1 MQINLKTFLKDYNI
15 EIPMLQR
22 DYAQGR
28 KSKENI
34 AKDFLEKIFE
44 VLKGE
49 SKNLHIDFI
58 YGYSENGKFVLV
70 DGQQRIT
77 TLWLIHFIIYK
88 MNNIFDND
96 IKELLKNFSY
106 SVRET
111 SKKFCKNLIIKPLI
125 ISGNPKNIILNQGGI
140 FGKDLDNDPTIKAIL
155 NMLDLIYIEASKLS
169 EDELK
174 NAVNNLDRITFSIF
188 NMDAYDLGEEL
199 YIKMNAR
206 GKQLSLYENIKAYI
220 QKGLDFEENFKL
232 LSSIDNEWSDFFFDI
247 KNINKFDNRGLIF
260 LYYSALFFNLKS
272 DKIKKEEELSNYLP
286 NDVSKNIKYNFF
298 DILKEGGNLKLL
310 DNTIKILNKYK
321 DKPLNN
327 FVEKFDRKYL
337 LNKDI
342 CYFYA
347 LLLFVSKIED
357 INSFDKKAFDDYYRI
372 CKHFIENHRMDE
384 DEHVKG
390 FFELFNRLSDGYD
403 NIYKYLSEDK
413 KGTKFHT
420 EIYKLEKRKSKL
432 ILKNR
437 ENKDSKEKWEEI
449 LNKTSDN
456 DFLVGW
462 VNFLLDFSNDNFN
475 KFKEYTELTINII
488 GKLNNDKFLNLF
500 QRALL
505 TFGDYGF
512 YSTNYFYG
520 NKPQINI
527 FRDREAWNRILSG
540 KKDKYNNKYFK
551 ELLDNLL
558 KEANGSLEEKLE
570 SIINKVNFKD
580 KEWFEYLLIKEEGLF
595 EFITENGGAFKN
607 CGRIRKFDKD
617 MLLLKTVKTKK
628 WAIDLLTYS
637 FYLYLKNVGIDISNI
652 EFSKLKYDKHSSKR
666 NENSYF
672 KINNKNVICDS
683 INSKIQIGS
692 KKYDI
697 NLSKGSDIFGEF
709 DKILKKCKII
719 K

>member
-1 MQINLKTFLKDYNI
+1 
-15 EIPMLQR
+15 
-22 DYAQGR
+22 
-28 KSKENI
+28 
-34 AKDFLEKIFE
+34 
-44 VLKGE
+44 
-49 SKNLHIDFI
+49 
-58 YGYSENGKFVLV
+58 
-70 DGQQRIT
+70 
-77 TLWLIHFIIYK
+77 
-88 MNNIFDND
+88 
-96 IKELLKNFSY
+96 
-106 SVRET
+106 
-111 SKKFCKNLIIKPLI
+111 
-125 ISGNPKNIILNQGGI
+125 
-140 FGKDLDNDPTIKAIL
+140 
-155 NMLDLIYIEASKLS
+155 
-169 EDELK
+169 
-174 NAVNNLDRITFSIF
+174 
-188 NMDAYDLGEEL
+188 
-199 YIKMNAR
+199 
-206 GKQLSLYENIKAYI
+206 
-220 QKGLDFEENFKL
+220 
-232 LSSIDNEWSDFFFDI
+232 
-247 KNINKFDNRGLIF
+247 
-260 LYYSALFFNLKS
+260 
-272 DKIKKEEELSNYLP
+272 
-286 NDVSKNIKYNFF
+286 
-298 DILKEGGNLKLL
+298 
-310 DNTIKILNKYK
+310 
-321 DKPLNN
+321 
-327 FVEKFDRKYL
+327 
-337 LNKDI
+337 
-342 CYFYA
+342 
-347 LLLFVSKIED
+347 
-357 INSFDKKAFDDYYRI
+357 
-372 CKHFIENHRMDE
+372 MDE

>member
-1 MQINLKTFLKDYNI
+1 MQINLKNFLYKYNV

-28 KSKENI
+28 KSKESI

-44 VLKGE
+44 VLKGKSE
-49 SKNLHIDFI
+49 NLHIDFI
-58 YGYSENGKFVLV
+58 YGYSENNKFILV

-88 MNNIFDND
+88 MNNKFDD
-96 IKELLKNFSY
+96 IKESLKNFSY
-106 SVRET
+106 SVRES
-111 SKKFCKNLIIKPLI
+111 SKKFCKNLITKDLTIN
-125 ISGNPKNIILNQGGI
+125 GNPKEIILNKGGI

-169 EDELK
+169 EEELK
-174 NAVNNLDRITFSIF
+174 NAVDNLNKITFSIF
-188 NMDAYDLGEEL
+188 NMGDYDLGEEL

-206 GKQLSLYENIKAYI
+206 GKQLSKYENIKAYI

-260 LYYSALFFNLKS
+260 LYYSALFFHF
-272 DKIKKEEELSNYLP
+272 KENITDEKLDDYLSNDIL
-286 NDVSKNIKYNFF
+286 KNIKYNFF
-298 DILKEGGNLKLL
+298 DILKYKDKLQLL
-310 DNTIKILNKYK
+310 DNTIKILNKYSK
-321 DKPLNN
+321 EKPLNN

-337 LNKDI
+337 SNKDI
-342 CYFYA
+342 SYFYA
-347 LLLFVSKIED
+347 LLLFVSKIENID
-357 INSFDKKAFDDYYRI
+357 SFDNDKKAFDDYYRV
-372 CKHFIENHRMDE
+372 CKHFIENHRLDKN
-384 DEHVKG
+384 EHVKG

-462 VNFLLDFSNDNFN
+462 VDFLLDFSNDNFN
-475 KFKEYTELTINII
+475 EFKEYTELTISIV
-488 GKLNNDKFLNLF
+488 KELNNDKFLNLF

-527 FRDREAWNRILSG
+527 FRDREAWNWLLSG
-540 KKDKYNNKYFK
+540 KKDNNKYFK

-558 KEANGSLEEKLE
+558 KESKGTLEDKLK
-570 SIINKVNFKD
+570 SIINKVNIKD
-580 KEWFEYLLIKEEGLF
+580 KEWFEYLLIKESRLF
-595 EFITENGGAFKN
+595 EFITENGGVFQK
-607 CGRIRKFDKD
+607 CGRIKKFDKD

-637 FYLYLKNVGIDISNI
+637 FYLYVKNAGINVSEI
-652 EFSKLKYDKHSSKR
+652 EFSKLKYF
-666 NENSYF
+666 E
-672 KINNKNVICDS
+672 INNKNVICDS
-683 INSKIQIGS
+683 INSKIQIGN

-697 NLSKGSDIFGEF
+697 DLSKGSDIFSEF
-709 DKILKKCKII
+709 ERILKKCKII

>member
-1 MQINLKTFLKDYNI
+1 MQINLKNFLYKYNV

-28 KSKENI
+28 KSKESI

-44 VLKGE
+44 VLKGKSE
-49 SKNLHIDFI
+49 NLHIDFI
-58 YGYSENGKFVLV
+58 YGYSENNKFILV

-88 MNNIFDND
+88 MNNKFDD
-96 IKELLKNFSY
+96 IKESLKNFSY
-106 SVRET
+106 SVRES
-111 SKKFCKNLIIKPLI
+111 SKKFCKNLIKKDLTIN
-125 ISGNPKNIILNQGGI
+125 GNPKEIILNKGGI

-169 EDELK
+169 EEELK

-188 NMDAYDLGEEL
+188 NMGDYDLGEEL

-206 GKQLSLYENIKAYI
+206 GKQLSKYENIKAYI

-260 LYYSALFFNLKS
+260 LYYSALFFHF
-272 DKIKKEEELSNYLP
+272 KENITDEKLDDYLSNDIL
-286 NDVSKNIKYNFF
+286 KNIKYNFF
-298 DILKEGGNLKLL
+298 DILKDKEKLQLL
-310 DNTIKILNKYK
+310 DNTIKILNKYSK
-321 DKPLNN
+321 EKPLNN

-337 LNKDI
+337 SNKDI

-347 LLLFVSKIED
+347 LLLFVSKIGNID
-357 INSFDKKAFDDYYRI
+357 SFDNDKKAFDDYYRV
-372 CKHFIENHRMDE
+372 CKHFIENHRLDKN
-384 DEHVKG
+384 EHVKG

-420 EIYKLEKRKSKL
+420 EIYKLEKRKAKL

-475 KFKEYTELTINII
+475 EFKEYTELTISIV
-488 GKLNNDKFLNLF
+488 KELNNDKFLNLF

-512 YSTNYFYG
+512 YSTNYYYG

-527 FRDREAWNRILSG
+527 FRDREAWNWLLSG
-540 KKDKYNNKYFK
+540 KKDNNKYFK
-551 ELLDNLL
+551 ELLDSLL
-558 KEANGSLEEKLE
+558 KETNGTLEEKLDL
-570 SIINKVNFKD
+570 IIDKVNIKD
-580 KEWFEYLLIKEEGLF
+580 KEWFEYLLIKESRLF
-595 EFITENGGAFKN
+595 EFITENGGVFQK
-607 CGRIRKFDKD
+607 CGRIKKFDKD

-637 FYLYLKNVGIDISNI
+637 FYLYLKNAGIDVSKI

-672 KINNKNVICDS
+672 EINNKNVICDS
-683 INSKIQIGS
+683 INSKIQIGN

-697 NLSKGSDIFGEF
+697 DLSKGSDIFSEF
-709 DKILKKCKII
+709 ERILKKM
-719 K
+719 

>member
-1 MQINLKTFLKDYNI
+1 MQINLKNFLYKYNV

-28 KSKENI
+28 KSKESI

-44 VLKGE
+44 VLKGKSE
-49 SKNLHIDFI
+49 NLHIDFI
-58 YGYSENGKFVLV
+58 YGYSENNKFILV

-77 TLWLIHFIIYK
+77 TLWLIHFMIYK
-88 MNNIFDND
+88 MNNKFDD
-96 IKELLKNFSY
+96 IKESLKNFSY
-106 SVRET
+106 SVRES
-111 SKKFCKNLIIKPLI
+111 SKKFCKNLITKDLTIN
-125 ISGNPKNIILNQGGI
+125 GNPKEIILNKGGI

-169 EDELK
+169 EEELK

-188 NMDAYDLGEEL
+188 NMGDYDLGEEL

-206 GKQLSLYENIKAYI
+206 GKQLSKYENIKAYI

-260 LYYSALFFNLKS
+260 LYYSALFFHF
-272 DKIKKEEELSNYLP
+272 KENITDEKLDDYLSNDIL
-286 NDVSKNIKYNFF
+286 KNIKYNFF
-298 DILKEGGNLKLL
+298 DILKDKEKLQLL
-310 DNTIKILNKYK
+310 DNTIKILNKYSK
-321 DKPLNN
+321 EKPLNN

-337 LNKDI
+337 SNKDI

-347 LLLFVSKIED
+347 LLLFVSKIGNID
-357 INSFDKKAFDDYYRI
+357 SFDNDKKAFDDYYRV
-372 CKHFIENHRMDE
+372 CKHFIENHRLDKN
-384 DEHVKG
+384 EHVKG

-403 NIYKYLSEDK
+403 NIYKYLSGDK

-420 EIYKLEKRKSKL
+420 EIYKLEKRKAKL

-475 KFKEYTELTINII
+475 EFKEYTELTISIV
-488 GKLNNDKFLNLF
+488 KELNNDKFLNLF

-527 FRDREAWNRILSG
+527 FRDREAWNWLLSG
-540 KKDKYNNKYFK
+540 KKDNNKYFK

-558 KEANGSLEEKLE
+558 KEPNGTLEEKLDL
-570 SIINKVNFKD
+570 IIDKVNIKD
-580 KEWFEYLLIKEEGLF
+580 KEWFEYLLIKESRLF
-595 EFITENGGAFKN
+595 EFITENGGVFQK
-607 CGRIRKFDKD
+607 CGRIKKFDKD

-637 FYLYLKNVGIDISNI
+637 FYLYVKNEGINVSEI

-672 KINNKNVICDS
+672 EINNKNVICDS
-683 INSKIQIGS
+683 MNSKIQIES

-697 NLSKGSDIFGEF
+697 NLSKGSDIFSEF
-709 DKILKKCKII
+709 DRILKKSRII

>member
-1 MQINLKTFLKDYNI
+1 MQINLKNFLDEYNV

-28 KSKENI
+28 KSKESI

-44 VLKGE
+44 VLKGKSE
-49 SKNLHIDFI
+49 KLHIDFI
-58 YGYSENGKFVLV
+58 YGYSENNKFILV

-77 TLWLIHFIIYK
+77 TLWLIHFIICK
-88 MNNIFDND
+88 MNNKFDD
-96 IKELLKNFSY
+96 IKESLKNFSY
-106 SVRET
+106 SVRES
-111 SKKFCKNLIIKPLI
+111 SKKFCKNLTTKDLI
-125 ISGNPKNIILNQGGI
+125 INGNPKEIILNKGGI

-169 EDELK
+169 EEELK

-188 NMDAYDLGEEL
+188 NMGDYDLGEEL

-206 GKQLSLYENIKAYI
+206 GKQLSKYENIKAYI

-260 LYYSALFFNLKS
+260 LYYSALFFHF
-272 DKIKKEEELSNYLP
+272 KENITDEKLDDYLSNDIL
-286 NDVSKNIKYNFF
+286 KNIKYNFF
-298 DILKEGGNLKLL
+298 DILKDKEKLQLL
-310 DNTIKILNKYK
+310 DNTIKILNKYSK
-321 DKPLNN
+321 EKPLNN

-337 LNKDI
+337 SNKDI

-347 LLLFVSKIED
+347 LLLFVSKIGNID
-357 INSFDKKAFDDYYRI
+357 SFDNDKKAFDDYYRV
-372 CKHFIENHRMDE
+372 CKHFIENHRLDKN
-384 DEHVKG
+384 EHVKG

-403 NIYKYLSEDK
+403 NIYKYLSENK

-420 EIYKLEKRKSKL
+420 EIYKLEKRKAEL

-475 KFKEYTELTINII
+475 KFKEYAELTIDII
-488 GKLNNDKFLNLF
+488 GKLNNDEFLNLF

-512 YSTNYFYG
+512 YSTNYYYG
-520 NKPQINI
+520 NKLQINI
-527 FRDREAWNRILSG
+527 FRDREAWNWLLSG
-540 KKDKYNNKYFK
+540 KKDNNKYFK

-558 KEANGSLEEKLE
+558 KEPNGTLEEKLY
-570 SIINKVNFKD
+570 SIINKVNIKD
-580 KEWFEYLLIKEEGLF
+580 KEWFEYLLIKESRLF
-595 EFITENGGAFKN
+595 EFITENGGVFQK
-607 CGRIRKFDKD
+607 CGRIKKFDKD

-637 FYLYLKNVGIDISNI
+637 FYLYVKNEGINVSEI

-666 NENSYF
+666 NENPYF
-672 KINNKNVICDS
+672 EINNKNVICDS
-683 INSKIQIGS
+683 INSKIQIGN

-697 NLSKGSDIFGEF
+697 DLSKGSDIFSEF
-709 DKILKKCKII
+709 YRILKKSRII

>member
-1 MQINLKTFLKDYNI
+1 MQINLKNFLYKYNV

-28 KSKENI
+28 KSKESI

-44 VLKGE
+44 VLKGKSE
-49 SKNLHIDFI
+49 NLHIDFI
-58 YGYSENGKFVLV
+58 YGYSENNKFILV

-88 MNNIFDND
+88 MNNKFDD
-96 IKELLKNFSY
+96 IKESLKNFSY
-106 SVRET
+106 SVRES
-111 SKKFCKNLIIKPLI
+111 SKKFCKNLITKDLTINV
-125 ISGNPKNIILNQGGI
+125 NPKEIILNKGGI

-169 EDELK
+169 EEELK
-174 NAVNNLDRITFSIF
+174 NAVDNLDKITFSIF
-188 NMDAYDLGEEL
+188 NMGDYDLGEEL

-206 GKQLSLYENIKAYI
+206 GKQLSKYENIKAYI
-220 QKGLDFEENFKL
+220 QKGSDFEENFKL

-260 LYYSALFFNLKS
+260 LYYSALFFILKNE
-272 DKIKKEEELSNYLP
+272 KIKEEELSNYLP

-298 DILKEGGNLKLL
+298 DILREGGNLKLL
-310 DNTIKILNKYK
+310 DNTIKILNKYAK
-321 DKPLNN
+321 EKPLNN

-337 LNKDI
+337 SNKDI

-347 LLLFVSKIED
+347 LLLFVSKIGNID
-357 INSFDKKAFDDYYRI
+357 SFDNDKKAFDDYYRV
-372 CKHFIENHRMDE
+372 CKHFIENHRLDKN
-384 DEHVKG
+384 EHVKG

-420 EIYKLEKRKSKL
+420 EIYKLEKRKAKL

-437 ENKDSKEKWEEI
+437 DNKDSKEKWEEI

-475 KFKEYTELTINII
+475 EFKEYTELTISIVE
-488 GKLNNDKFLNLF
+488 KLNNDKFLNLF

-527 FRDREAWNRILSG
+527 FRDREAWNWLLSG
-540 KKDKYNNKYFK
+540 KKDNNKYFK

-558 KEANGSLEEKLE
+558 KEPNGTLEEKLE
-570 SIINKVNFKD
+570 SIINKVNIKD
-580 KEWFEYLLIKEEGLF
+580 KEWFEYLLIKESRLF
-595 EFITENGGAFKN
+595 EFITENGGVFQK
-607 CGRIRKFDKD
+607 CGRIKKFDKD

-637 FYLYLKNVGIDISNI
+637 FYLYLKNAGIDVSKI
-652 EFSKLKYDKHSSKR
+652 EFSKLKYDKH
-666 NENSYF
+666 YF

-683 INSKIQIGS
+683 INSKIQIGN

-697 NLSKGSDIFGEF
+697 NLSKGSDIFSEF
-709 DKILKKCKII
+709 ERILKKCKII

>member
-1 MQINLKTFLKDYNI
+1 MQINLKNFLYKYNV

-28 KSKENI
+28 KSKESI

-44 VLKGE
+44 VLKGKSE
-49 SKNLHIDFI
+49 NLHIDFI
-58 YGYSENGKFVLV
+58 YGYSENNKFILV

-77 TLWLIHFIIYK
+77 TLWLIHFMIYK
-88 MNNIFDND
+88 MNNKFDD
-96 IKELLKNFSY
+96 IKESLKNFSY
-106 SVRET
+106 SVRES
-111 SKKFCKNLIIKPLI
+111 SKKFCKNLIIKSLI
-125 ISGNPKNIILNQGGI
+125 INGNPKNIILNQGGI

-169 EDELK
+169 EEELK

-188 NMDAYDLGEEL
+188 NMGDYDLGEEL

-206 GKQLSLYENIKAYI
+206 GKQLSKYENIKAYI

-260 LYYSALFFNLKS
+260 LYYSTLFFILKS
-272 DKIKKEEELSNYLP
+272 DKIKEEELSNYLP
-286 NDVSKNIKYNFF
+286 NDVSKNIKYSFF
-298 DILKEGGNLKLL
+298 DILKEDGNLKLL
-310 DNTIKILNKYK
+310 DNTIKILNKYSK
-321 DKPLNN
+321 EKPLNN

-347 LLLFVSKIED
+347 LLLFVSKIENID
-357 INSFDKKAFDDYYRI
+357 SFDKKAFNDYYRV
-372 CKHFIENHRMDE
+372 CKHFIENHRLDKN
-384 DEHVKG
+384 EHVKG

-403 NIYKYLSEDK
+403 NIYKYLSENK

-420 EIYKLEKRKSKL
+420 EIYKLEKRKAEL

-437 ENKDSKEKWEEI
+437 ENKDSKESWEEL

-456 DFLVGW
+456 NFLVGW
-462 VNFLLDFSNDNFN
+462 VDFLLDFSNDNFN
-475 KFKEYTELTINII
+475 EFKEYTELTISIV
-488 GKLNNDKFLNLF
+488 KELNNDKFLNLF

-512 YSTNYFYG
+512 YSTNYYYG

-527 FRDREAWNRILSG
+527 FRDREAWNWLLSG
-540 KKDKYNNKYFK
+540 KKVNNKYFK
-551 ELLDNLL
+551 ELLDSLL
-558 KEANGSLEEKLE
+558 RETNGTLEEKLDL
-570 SIINKVNFKD
+570 IIDKVNIKD
-580 KEWFEYLLIKEEGLF
+580 KEWFEYLLIKEAGLF
-595 EFITENGGAFKN
+595 EFITENGGVFQK
-607 CGRIRKFDKD
+607 CGRIKKFDKD

-637 FYLYLKNVGIDISNI
+637 FYLYVKNAGINVSEI

-683 INSKIQIGS
+683 INSKIQIGN

-697 NLSKGSDIFGEF
+697 NLSKGSDIFSEF
-709 DKILKKCKII
+709 DRILKKSRII

>member
-1 MQINLKTFLKDYNI
+1 MQINLKNFLYKYNV

-44 VLKGE
+44 VLKGKT
-49 SKNLHIDFI
+49 KNLHIDFI
-58 YGYSENGKFVLV
+58 YGYRENDKFILV

-77 TLWLIHFIIYK
+77 TLWLIHFMIYK
-88 MNNIFDND
+88 MNNKFDD
-96 IKELLKNFSY
+96 IKESLKNFSY
-106 SVRET
+106 SVRES

-125 ISGNPKNIILNQGGI
+125 INGNPKNIILNQGGI

-155 NMLDLIYIEASKLS
+155 NMLDLIYIETSKLS
-169 EDELK
+169 KDELE
-174 NAVNNLDRITFSIF
+174 NAFDNLDKITFSIF
-188 NMDAYDLGEEL
+188 DMKDYGLGEEL

-232 LSSIDNEWSDFFFDI
+232 LSSIDNEWSNFLFDI

-260 LYYSALFFNLKS
+260 LYYSTLFFILKS
-272 DKIKKEEELSNYLP
+272 DKIKEEEELSNYLP
-286 NDVSKNIKYNFF
+286 NDVSKNIKYSFF
-298 DILKEGGNLKLL
+298 DILKEDGNLKLL
-310 DNTIKILNKYK
+310 DNTIKILNKYSK
-321 DKPLNN
+321 EKPLNN

-347 LLLFVSKIED
+347 LLLFVSKIENID
-357 INSFDKKAFDDYYRI
+357 SFDKKAFNDYYRV
-372 CKHFIENHRMDE
+372 CKHLIENHRVDE
-384 DEHVKG
+384 YFHIKK
-390 FFELFNRLSDGYD
+390 FFDLFNKLSDGYND
-403 NIYKYLSEDK
+403 IYEYLSKDK
-413 KGTKFHT
+413 KGSEFHT
-420 EIYKLEKRKSKL
+420 EIYKLEKRKAKL

-475 KFKEYTELTINII
+475 EFKEYAELTIDII
-488 GKLNNDKFLNLF
+488 GKLNNDEFLNLF

-512 YSTNYFYG
+512 YSTNYYYG

-527 FRDREAWNRILSG
+527 FRDREAWNWLLSG
-540 KKDKYNNKYFK
+540 KKDNNKYFK
-551 ELLDNLL
+551 ELLDSLL
-558 KEANGSLEEKLE
+558 KETNGTLEEKLDL
-570 SIINKVNFKD
+570 IIDKVNIKD
-580 KEWFEYLLIKEEGLF
+580 KEWFEYLLIKEAGLF
-595 EFITENGGAFKN
+595 EFITENGGVSQK
-607 CGRIRKFDKD
+607 CGRIKKFDKD
-617 MLLLKTVKTKK
+617 MLLLYTVQARK
-628 WAIDLLTYS
+628 WAIDLFTYS
-637 FYLYLKNVGIDISNI
+637 FYLYIKKLNIIIDVSNI
-652 EFSKLKYDKHSSKR
+652 EYNVEYERHSSKR
-666 NENSYF
+666 NKNSYF

-683 INSKIQIGS
+683 MNSKIQIGS
-692 KKYDI
+692 KKYDV
-697 NLSKGSDIFGEF
+697 NLSKGSDIFSEF
-709 DKILKKCKII
+709 EGILKKCKII

>member
-1 MQINLKTFLKDYNI
+1 MQINLKNFLDEYNV

-28 KSKENI
+28 KSKESI

-44 VLKGE
+44 VLKGKT
-49 SKNLHIDFI
+49 KNLHIDFI
-58 YGYSENGKFVLV
+58 YGYRENDKFILV

-88 MNNIFDND
+88 MNNKFDD
-96 IKELLKNFSY
+96 IKDLLKNFSY
-106 SVRET
+106 SVRES
-111 SKKFCKNLIIKPLI
+111 SKKFCKNLITKDLI
-125 ISGNPKNIILNQGGI
+125 INGNPKEIILNKGGI

-169 EDELK
+169 EEELK

-188 NMDAYDLGEEL
+188 NMGDYDLGEEL

-232 LSSIDNEWSDFFFDI
+232 LSNIDNEWSDFFFDI

-260 LYYSALFFNLKS
+260 LYYSALFFILKNE
-272 DKIKKEEELSNYLP
+272 KIKEEELSNYLP

-298 DILKEGGNLKLL
+298 DILREGGNLKLL
-310 DNTIKILNKYK
+310 DNTIKILNKYSK
-321 DKPLNN
+321 EKPLNN

-337 LNKDI
+337 SNKDI

-347 LLLFVSKIED
+347 LLLFVSKIENID
-357 INSFDKKAFDDYYRI
+357 SFDNYKKAFEDYYRV
-372 CKHFIENHRMDE
+372 CKHFIENHRLDKN
-384 DEHVKG
+384 EHVKG

-420 EIYKLEKRKSKL
+420 EIYKLEKRKAEL

-437 ENKDSKEKWEEI
+437 ENKDSKESWEEL

-456 DFLVGW
+456 NFLVGW
-462 VNFLLDFSNDNFN
+462 VDFLLDFSNDNFN
-475 KFKEYTELTINII
+475 EFKEYTELTISIV
-488 GKLNNDKFLNLF
+488 KELNNDKFLNLF

-512 YSTNYFYG
+512 YSTNYYYG

-527 FRDREAWNRILSG
+527 FRDREAWNWLLSG
-540 KKDKYNNKYFK
+540 KKVNNKYFK

-558 KEANGSLEEKLE
+558 KEPNGTLEEKLE
-570 SIINKVNFKD
+570 SIINKVNIKD
-580 KEWFEYLLIKEEGLF
+580 KEWFEYLLIKESRLF
-595 EFITENGGAFKN
+595 EFITENGGVFQK
-607 CGRIRKFDKD
+607 CGRMKKFDKD

-637 FYLYLKNVGIDISNI
+637 FYLYVKNAGINVSEI

-683 INSKIQIGS
+683 MNSKIQIGS

-697 NLSKGSDIFGEF
+697 NLSKGSDIFSEF
-709 DKILKKCKII
+709 ERILKKCKII

>member
-1 MQINLKTFLKDYNI
+1 MQINLKNFLYKYNV

-28 KSKENI
+28 KSKESI

-44 VLKGE
+44 VLKGKSE
-49 SKNLHIDFI
+49 NLHIDFI
-58 YGYSENGKFVLV
+58 YGYSENNKFILV

-88 MNNIFDND
+88 MNNKFDD
-96 IKELLKNFSY
+96 IKESLKNFSY
-106 SVRET
+106 SVRES
-111 SKKFCKNLIIKPLI
+111 SKKFCKNLITKDLTIN
-125 ISGNPKNIILNQGGI
+125 GNPKEIILNKGGI

-169 EDELK
+169 EEELK
-174 NAVNNLDRITFSIF
+174 NAVDNLDKITFSIF
-188 NMDAYDLGEEL
+188 NMGDYDLGEEL

-206 GKQLSLYENIKAYI
+206 GKQLSKYENIKAYI
-220 QKGLDFEENFKL
+220 QKDLDFKENYNLF
-232 LSSIDNEWSDFFFDI
+232 SSIDNEWSDFFFDI

-260 LYYSALFFNLKS
+260 LYYSALFFHF
-272 DKIKKEEELSNYLP
+272 KENITDEKLDDYLSNDIL
-286 NDVSKNIKYNFF
+286 KNIKYNFF
-298 DILKEGGNLKLL
+298 DILKYKDKLQLL
-310 DNTIKILNKYK
+310 DNTIKILNKYSK
-321 DKPLNN
+321 EKPLNN

-337 LNKDI
+337 SNKDI
-342 CYFYA
+342 SYFYA
-347 LLLFVSKIED
+347 LLLFVSKIGNID
-357 INSFDKKAFDDYYRI
+357 SFDNDKKAFDDYYRV
-372 CKHFIENHRMDE
+372 CKHFIENHRLDKN
-384 DEHVKG
+384 EHVKG
-390 FFELFNRLSDGYD
+390 FFELFNRLSNGYD

-475 KFKEYTELTINII
+475 EFKEYTELTISIV
-488 GKLNNDKFLNLF
+488 KELNNDKFLNLF

-527 FRDREAWNRILSG
+527 FRDREAWNWLLSG
-540 KKDKYNNKYFK
+540 KKDNNKYFK

-558 KEANGSLEEKLE
+558 KESKGTLEDKLK
-570 SIINKVNFKD
+570 SIINKVNIKD
-580 KEWFEYLLIKEEGLF
+580 KEWFEYLLIKESRLF
-595 EFITENGGAFKN
+595 EFITENGGVFQK
-607 CGRIRKFDKD
+607 CGRIKKFDKD

-637 FYLYLKNVGIDISNI
+637 FYLYVKNAGINVSEI

-672 KINNKNVICDS
+672 EINNKNVICDS
-683 INSKIQIGS
+683 INSKIQIGN

-697 NLSKGSDIFGEF
+697 DLSKGSDIFSEF
-709 DKILKKCKII
+709 ERILKKCKII